1 MSHRDDVRGVR
12 DDLDRLLADPAADEA
27 GLAAVLRLLRSTAQ
41 GSPPEPGP
49 ALRRLMEHGS
59 PQAVPIRSRLA
70 TQAALVERRRRAVR
84 AGFAGLG
91 AGVKVALVAGVAAAL
106 TGAAV
111 VDPVPDVVREP
122 ARAVI
127 TQLGDVVAPWGRGA
141 RDGTGRGG
149 GPDRGGGA
157 EQDPG
162 ADPGGGAERG
172 EGAERGGGAHGSGPG
187 KRAVDIDRPGDGPG
201 AGRVDRPEVGTGG
214 ADGGRPSTSDGTGG
228 RGTDAREDAHQGRDG
243 PGPGTPDIEQDAEG
257 GVGSGHGA
265 PAVRDRADV
274 DPGRS
279 VGRTP

>member
-27 GLAAVLRLLRSTAQ
+27 GLAAVLCLLRSTAQ

-59 PQAVPIRSRLA
+59 PQVVPIRSRLA

-91 AGVKVALVAGVAAAL
+91 AGVKVALVAGAAAAL

-111 VDPVPDVVREP
+111 VEPVPDVVREP

-149 GPDRGGGA
+149 GGEHG
-157 EQDPG
+157 PG
-162 ADPGGGAERG
+162 PDPGGGAERG
-172 EGAERGGGAHGSGPG
+172 EGAERGGGAAGSDPG
-187 KRAVDIDRPGDGPG
+187 KRSVEIDRPGEGPG
-201 AGRVDRPEVGTGG
+201 TGRVDRPGVGTGG
-214 ADGGRPSTSDGTGG
+214 ADGGRPSPSDGTGG
-228 RGTDAREDAHQGRDG
+228 RGTDPSEGAHQGRDG
-243 PGPGTPDIEQDAEG
+243 SGPRTPSGERSGAEDR
-257 GVGSGHGA
+257 VGSGQVAPEVHDGA
-265 PAVRDRADV
+265 GADL
-274 DPGRS
+274 GRS
-279 VGRTP
+279 LGRDP